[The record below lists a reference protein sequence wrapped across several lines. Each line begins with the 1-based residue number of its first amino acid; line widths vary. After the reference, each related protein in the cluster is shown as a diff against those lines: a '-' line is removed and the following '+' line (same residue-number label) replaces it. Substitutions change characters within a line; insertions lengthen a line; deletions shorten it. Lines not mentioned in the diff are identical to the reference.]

1 MMNVAL
7 ASFCFECGGVTSRP
21 RTTRP
26 SCRADGSF
34 KGIQMSLRSLRV
46 AGLLALALL
55 ASSYAAAQDNTAKGS
70 LVVAEDVVPQTFDPT
85 QSSQIRTWYMWQLVY
100 EGLVR
105 ADVSGK
111 ILPVLASKWTV
122 DSSQTAFEF
131 TLRDGVKF
139 SDGTPVAADD

>member
-1 MMNVAL
+1 
-7 ASFCFECGGVTSRP
+7 
-21 RTTRP
+21 
-26 SCRADGSF
+26 
-34 KGIQMSLRSLRV
+34 MSLQLLRV
-46 AGLLALALL
+46 AGLLAFGLL
-55 ASSYAAAQDNTAKGS
+55 TTSYTAAQDAGAKSGT

-111 ILPVLASKWTV
+111 ILPVLATSWTV
-122 DSSQTAFEF
+122 DKPQTTFDF

-139 SDGTPVAADD
+139 SDGTPVQLVASTGRILPDTSARTRPS